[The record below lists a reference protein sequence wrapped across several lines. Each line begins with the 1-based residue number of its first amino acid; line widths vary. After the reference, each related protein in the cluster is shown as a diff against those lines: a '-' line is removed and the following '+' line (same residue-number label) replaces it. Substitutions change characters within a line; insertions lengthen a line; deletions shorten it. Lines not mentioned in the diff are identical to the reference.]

1 MPSSALVA
9 RRPGRFAWTIGMIW
23 LWMFRWRVSGALPA
37 VPKAVIIAAPH
48 TSNWDLPHMLAAA
61 FVLGIWPVWLGKRE
75 LFRWPFGGFMRW
87 LGGLPVDR
95 SRSTDIVQQAVDRF
109 AALETLY
116 LVVPPSGTR
125 KRAPGWRSGF
135 YHVAR
140 GADVPVVCSFLDYG
154 RRVAGIGF
162 VFTPS
167 GDIPADMDRV
177 RKFYDGVRGKY
188 PELTTPVRLR
198 EEDAPVTAAGG
209 A

>member
-1 MPSSALVA
+1 
-9 RRPGRFAWTIGMIW
+9 
-23 LWMFRWRVSGALPA
+23 
-37 VPKAVIIAAPH
+37 
-48 TSNWDLPHMLAAA
+48 
-61 FVLGIWPVWLGKRE
+61 
-75 LFRWPFGGFMRW
+75 MRW

-95 SRSTDIVQQAVDRF
+95 SRSTDMVQQAVDRF

-125 KRAPGWRSGF
+125 KKAPGWRSGF

-162 VFTPS
+162 VFAPS

-198 EEDAPVTAAGG
+198 EEDEPVTAAGG